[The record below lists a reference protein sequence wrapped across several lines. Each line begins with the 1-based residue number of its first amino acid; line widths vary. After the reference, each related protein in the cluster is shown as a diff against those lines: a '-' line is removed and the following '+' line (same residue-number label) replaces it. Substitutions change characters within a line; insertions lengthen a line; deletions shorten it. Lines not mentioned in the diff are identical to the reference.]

1 MDPVVIAALFTL
13 VGTIVLATF
22 SLRTGRGQLN
32 EAASGNLRDDLL
44 ALAAQQDAKIAQQ
57 DAKIE
62 RQDAK
67 IEALRLENADLQHR
81 VYFYQEWGRWATEP
95 VPRTPPPWRQP
106 PVT

>member
-13 VGTIVLATF
+13 IGTIVLATF

-44 ALAAQQDAKIAQQ
+44 ALSAQQDAKIAQQ

-67 IEALRLENADLQHR
+67 IEALRVENASLQSR
-81 VYFYQEWGRWATEP
+81 VWELQEWGRWATEP
-95 VPRTPPPWRQP
+95 VPRTPPLWGRP